1 MGSPRLVDFPVLR
14 LALASALALAA
25 VACSHATPSA
35 GPGSDVKPDSAD
47 SASSSAAATDG
58 SAGTGTASTTAA
70 PKSSASSATTT
81 PAAPATP
88 SANPGAPTLP
98 APVPVPGTSQD
109 VDVAAQLKTA
119 LAGVAFV
126 SEADFPWSIL
136 QVDATG
142 VTYITPS
149 VVADRLGFAIA
160 QLNGGENRDLSQ
172 LPAIVDDEG
181 YAAFLEDMAS
191 DPSDPGGPHYLTAEK
206 IIAASLQ
213 GTQVFFFDMDHGGNQ
228 LSGPIITMV
237 VGKTAANTLVAM
249 VSFQVAT

>member
-1 MGSPRLVDFPVLR
+1 MVSLR
-14 LALASALALAA
+14 LADLPVIRLTLASVLALAA
-25 VACSHATPSA
+25 AACSHATPNTD
-35 GPGSDVKPDSAD
+35 PGSDVKPDSAD
-47 SASSSAAATDG
+47 GASSTAAATDSTPSTG
-58 SAGTGTASTTAA
+58 SASTTA
-70 PKSSASSATTT
+70 PKASASAASPIPPTPGGANAT
-81 PAAPATP
+81 
-88 SANPGAPTLP
+88 PGAPAPTAPLP
-98 APVPVPGTSQD
+98 IPGTGQD

-142 VTYITPS
+142 VTDISPS

-191 DPSDPGGPHYLTAEK
+191 DPSDPGGPHYLTAER
-206 IIAASLQ
+206 IIAANLQ
-213 GTQVFFFDMDHGGNQ
+213 GTQVFFFDMDHAGNQ
-228 LSGPIITMV
+228 LSGPIITIV
-237 VGKTAANTLVAM
+237 IGKTAANTLVAM

>member
-1 MGSPRLVDFPVLR
+1 LIAPR
-14 LALASALALAA
+14 SQ
-25 VACSHATPSA
+25 
-35 GPGSDVKPDSAD
+35 
-47 SASSSAAATDG
+47 SSRER
-58 SAGTGTASTTAA
+58 
-70 PKSSASSATTT
+70 
-81 PAAPATP
+81 
-88 SANPGAPTLP
+88 PT
-98 APVPVPGTSQD
+98 
-109 VDVAAQLKTA
+109 
-119 LAGVAFV
+119 FV
-126 SEADFPWSIL
+126 SEADFPWSVL

-142 VTYITPS
+142 VTDIAPS

-191 DPSDPGGPHYLTAEK
+191 DPSDPGGSHYLTVEK
-206 IIAASLQ
+206 IIAANLQ

-228 LSGPIITMV
+228 LSGPIITVV